1 MPLFVALGKATEEGT
16 RNLVG
21 LQQRHRAA
29 VRRAERSGARVVG
42 SYALMGHY
50 DYLAILDCPDVAT
63 AMKVLAREAAGGNV
77 RYETLAAMPIEE
89 FAALVEEE

>member
-21 LQQRHRAA
+21 LRQRHAGA
-29 VRRAERSGARVVG
+29 VRRAEKAGARVVG

-50 DYLAILDCPDVAT
+50 DYMAILECPDVAT

-77 RYETLAAMPIEE
+77 HYETLAAMPLDE

>member
-21 LQQRHRAA
+21 LRQRHAAA
-29 VRRAERSGARVVG
+29 VRRAEKAGAKVVG

-63 AMKVLAREAAGGNV
+63 AMKVLAREAGGGNV
-77 RYETLAAMPIEE
+77 RYETLAAMPLDE

>member
-1 MPLFVALGKATEEGT
+1 MPLFVALGKATEEGA

-21 LQQRHRAA
+21 LRQRHQGA
-29 VRRAERSGARVVG
+29 VRRAEKAGAKVVG

-50 DYLAILDCPDVAT
+50 DYLAILDCPDLAT
-63 AMKVLAREAAGGNV
+63 ALKVLSREAAGGNV
-77 RYETLAAMPIEE
+77 RYETLAAMPLDE

>member
-21 LQQRHRAA
+21 LRQRHEVA
-29 VRRAERSGARVVG
+29 VRRAERLGARLVG
-42 SYALMGHY
+42 SYALLGHY
-50 DYLAILDCPDVAT
+50 DYLAILDCPDLST
-63 AMKVLAREAAGGNV
+63 ALKVLAREAAGGNV
-77 RYETLAAMPIEE
+77 RYETLAALPLEE

>member
-29 VRRAERSGARVVG
+29 VRRGGRSGAPGGG
-42 SYALMGHY
+42 S
-50 DYLAILDCPDVAT
+50 
-63 AMKVLAREAAGGNV
+63 
-77 RYETLAAMPIEE
+77 
-89 FAALVEEE
+89 

>member
-21 LQQRHRAA
+21 LRQRHAAA
-29 VRRAERSGARVVG
+29 VRRAEKAGAKVVG

-63 AMKVLAREAAGGNV
+63 AMKVLAREAGGGNV

>member
-42 SYALMGHY
+42 SYARMGHN
-50 DYLAILDCPDVAT
+50 D
-63 AMKVLAREAAGGNV
+63 
-77 RYETLAAMPIEE
+77 
-89 FAALVEEE
+89 

>member
-1 MPLFVALGKATEEGT
+1 MPLFVALGKATEEGM

-21 LQQRHRAA
+21 LNQRHQAA
-29 VRRAERSGARVVG
+29 VRRAEKAGAKVVA

-50 DYLAILDCPDVAT
+50 DYLAILDCPDLKT

-77 RYETLAAMPIEE
+77 RYETLAAMPVDE

>member
-1 MPLFVALGKATEEGT
+1 MPLFVALGKATEEGA

-21 LQQRHRAA
+21 LRQRHGAA
-29 VRRAERSGARVVG
+29 VRRAEKAGAKVVA

-50 DYLAILDCPDVAT
+50 DYLAILDCPDLNT
-63 AMKVLAREAAGGNV
+63 AIRVLAREAAGGNV
-77 RYETLAAMPIEE
+77 RYETLAAVPLDE